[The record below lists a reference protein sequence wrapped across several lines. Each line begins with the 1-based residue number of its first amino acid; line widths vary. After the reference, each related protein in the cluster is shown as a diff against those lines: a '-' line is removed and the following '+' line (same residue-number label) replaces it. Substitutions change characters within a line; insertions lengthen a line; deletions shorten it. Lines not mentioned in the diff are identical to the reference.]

1 MRRSRLFLLA
11 GVVGLLLALAAIWQ
25 WRSHER
31 DGSAALTRGV
41 DALNKGD
48 MRAARVE
55 LMNAIKRMPQSAVA
69 HAVQARVLAD
79 LGDGT
84 GAQAQVE
91 RARALRQPP
100 AFTRVAMA
108 EAWLLQG
115 DAQAA
120 LAEAR
125 SGDIPSVDRAAA
137 DRVMARALAARGEAG
152 DAFAILQQ
160 SLAAAPRDAR
170 SWIELGRLQLHA
182 GDQAAA
188 IGAADRAVAL
198 APSDVK
204 ALTFRGELTRSQYGL
219 VAALPWFERALAI
232 DKASVP
238 ALEHYAATLADAG
251 RATQAVAV
259 ARRLLAVDPGNA
271 RAWMIQAVIAARGDD
286 PDLARTLLERTGGR
300 LDAEPATGLLRGI
313 LQMQGGNPLLAVD
326 TLARV
331 VEEQPDNGVALTL
344 LGRAYYLAGDFASAA
359 TTLAPLVA
367 RRDADPYVLT
377 LGARAQEALGDGA
390 MAADMLTRAGWP
402 VRADAAVLGV
412 SGDAGAAA
420 ASPPAD
426 AASARANIPYLRAL
440 LDRGRAA
447 EAVDRA
453 LLLTRANPGAPDAWM
468 ALGDSL
474 TVLGRQAEAAR
485 AYEAAANLRFDRNAA
500 LRLVSAW
507 SGAGDLPRAAA
518 VARLFASQNPASL
531 DAARLNAALA
541 MQRQDWR
548 AAQKSLDALR
558 ERIGGHDAALMA
570 GLAQIAMDQGDGA
583 RARVYALHAYRLMP
597 ANAAFADLLAQILLR
612 SGGSRV
618 QATDLLEKAVAMQ
631 PGASLYRKHLEQA
644 RAARR

>member
-11 GVVGLLLALAAIWQ
+11 GVVGLLLALAGLWQ

-31 DGSAALTRGV
+31 DGSAALARGV
-41 DALNKGD
+41 DALNRGD

-55 LMNAIKRMPQSAVA
+55 LMNAIKRMPQSAEA
-69 HAVQARVLAD
+69 HAAQARVLAD

-91 RARALRQPP
+91 RARALGQPP
-100 AFTRVAMA
+100 AATRVAMA
-108 EAWLLQG
+108 EARLLQG
-115 DAQAA
+115 DPQGA

-125 SGDIPSVDRAAA
+125 AGDIPPVDRAAA
-137 DRVMARALAARGEAG
+137 DRVMARALVARGEAG
-152 DAFAILQQ
+152 DAFAILKQ
-160 SLAAAPRDAR
+160 SLVASPRDAR
-170 SWIELGRLQLHA
+170 TWVELGRLQLYV

-188 IGAADRAVAL
+188 IRAADRAVAL
-198 APSDVK
+198 APSNVK
-204 ALTFRGELTRSQYGL
+204 ALTFRGELTQSQYGL
-219 VAALPWFERALAI
+219 VAALPWFERALSI

-259 ARRLLAVDPGNA
+259 ARRLLAIDPVNA
-271 RAWMIQAVIAARGDD
+271 RAWMVQAVIAARGDD

-313 LQMQGGNPLLAVD
+313 LQMQGGNPLLAVEALD
-326 TLARV
+326 RV
-331 VEEQPDNGVALTL
+331 VEEQPDNGVARTL
-344 LGRAYYLAGDFASAA
+344 LGRAYFLAGEFASAA

-377 LGARAQEALGDGA
+377 LGARAQEALGDSA
-390 MAADMLTRAGWP
+390 MAADMLARAAWP
-402 VRADAAVLGV
+402 VRADAAVLPV
-412 SGDAGAAA
+412 SGGTGAVA
-420 ASPPAD
+420 ASPPPD

-440 LDRGRAA
+440 LDQGRAA

-453 LLLTRANPGAPDAWM
+453 RLLTRANPGAPDAWI

-474 TVLGRQAEAAR
+474 APLGKSADAAR

-507 SGAGDLPRAAA
+507 SGAGELPRATAI
-518 VARLFASQNPASL
+518 ARLFASQNPASL
-531 DAARLNAALA
+531 DAVRLDAASAL
-541 MQRQDWR
+541 QRQDWR
-548 AAQKSLDALR
+548 GAERSLDALR
-558 ERIGGHDAALMA
+558 QRIGGHDAALMA
-570 GLAQIAMDQGDGA
+570 GLAQSAMEQGDGA
-583 RARVYALHAYRLMP
+583 RARVYAWHAYRLMP
-597 ANAAFADLLAQILLR
+597 ANAALADLLAQIVLR

-618 QATDLLEKAVAMQ
+618 QATDLLEKAVAVQ
-631 PGASLYRKHLEQA
+631 PGVDLYRQHLKEVQA
-644 RAARR
+644 GRR